1 MHVVIAAEATGFP
14 ALLIIFGIIGLVVA
28 VGIAVGIA
36 VGGRKDRAKTAAGIS
51 AAVIVIG
58 LILANVF

>member
-14 ALLIIFGIIGLVVA
+14 ALLIIFGIIGLVV
-28 VGIAVGIA
+28 AVGIA